1 VSLGSRRR
9 TGEAVV
15 EHMKTDPLV
24 LWGWNPGAGRT
35 TPPLS
40 HEKLVEALDAWVRAG
55 MPCRAADER
64 QDEIVPPG

>member
-1 VSLGSRRR
+1 VI
-9 TGEAVV
+9 

-40 HEKLVEALDAWVRAG
+40 QEQLVLALEAWVSAG
-55 MPCRAADER
+55 MPCPKD
-64 QDEIVPPG
+64 G